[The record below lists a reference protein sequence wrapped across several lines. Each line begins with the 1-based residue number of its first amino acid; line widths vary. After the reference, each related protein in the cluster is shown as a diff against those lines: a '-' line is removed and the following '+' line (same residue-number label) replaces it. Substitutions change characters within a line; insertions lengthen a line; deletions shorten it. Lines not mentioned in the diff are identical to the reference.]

1 MKFLLFIII
10 ALILC
15 MPLIGCADDAEG
27 IVIGTMDYTE
37 QYILGSM
44 LSQYIEANTN
54 IKTTLTVDL
63 ASDMIFA
70 AITTGSVDTYVE
82 YTGTIF
88 GYYFALSEPGTAEEI
103 FEITSGVI
111 KKEYDLYMFDPL
123 GFNNTYQL
131 AVRRDTATEFNL
143 KAISDLAGVSDNFI
157 FGGSSGLIRRDD
169 GLPNLKRVYNIRFKE
184 EIPVFGI
191 DRYLAISRDEIQVAG
206 VFSTDGNLVSHDLV
220 ILEDDKN
227 FFPPYEGVIIIRE
240 EIINKFPELQRILS
254 KLSGTITDEAMR
266 ELNYRVDIL
275 GDSPEEVAEYF
286 LKRNNLIP

>member
-1 MKFLLFIII
+1 
-10 ALILC
+10 